1 MKFLLT
7 LISLVIFTAG
17 YAQLGTRTIN
27 NIIGDESFIEKFG
40 YAPDQSTDEKSR
52 IQTHLSY
59 VESLLRARETNYLT
73 PDQQKKR
80 SVTLDLLK
88 QYAETGNFPSNL
100 DYPDERRPCFID
112 RDGNI
117 CAVGFLVAETA
128 GIEVAEEINS
138 KHQYDFLLD
147 MNESVL
153 ADWAE
158 ENGLTLEECALIQPT
173 YGPPVTGDYAA
184 GGITTGYAV
193 SSAVVGGTNVALSI
207 LTLTGSKS
215 KGVGY
220 AGLVT
225 GTIGI
230 IMGAVSIKPDE
241 QIEYINGFETI
252 SHKEQRN
259 LSYANI
265 AMGTT
270 CLVSSTINLLM
281 NKKKERKNSISLYSF
296 PQVNSQWNV
305 GFHLTRR
312 I

>member
-7 LISLVIFTAG
+7 LISLVIFAAG

-27 NIIGDESFIEKFG
+27 NIIGDESYIEKFG

-59 VESLLRARETNYLT
+59 VESLLRARETKNLT

-88 QYAETGNFPSNL
+88 QYAEAGNFPSNM
-100 DYPDERRPCFID
+100 DYPAERRPCFID

-147 MNESVL
+147 MNEKVL
-153 ADWAE
+153 SDWAD
-158 ENGLTLEECALIQPT
+158 ENGLTLEECAMIQPS
-173 YGPPVTGDYAA
+173 YGPPPGYDYAS
-184 GGITTGYAV
+184 GGVTTGYAV
-193 SSAVVGGTNVALSI
+193 SSAVVGGANVALSI
-207 LTLTGSKS
+207 LTLSGNKS

-230 IMGAVSIKPDE
+230 VMGAVSIRKDE
-241 QIEYINGFETI
+241 EIEYINGTETI
-252 SHKEQRN
+252 SYKEQRN

-270 CLVSSTINLLM
+270 CLVSSTVNLLM
-281 NKKKERKNSISLYSF
+281 NKKKERKNTISLYSY
-296 PQVNSQWNV
+296 PGMNNQWNV
-305 GFHLTRR
+305 GFHLTKR

>member
-1 MKFLLT
+1 MKVLLT
-7 LISLVIFTAG
+7 LISLVIFTGG

-27 NIIGDESFIEKFG
+27 NVIGDESFIEKFG

-59 VESLLRARETNYLT
+59 VESLLRARETNHLT
-73 PDQQKKR
+73 PDQQRKR
-80 SVTLDLLK
+80 SATLDLLK
-88 QYAETGNFPSNL
+88 QYAEAGNFPSNL

-128 GIEVAEEINS
+128 GIDVAEEINS

-147 MNESVL
+147 MKEKVL
-153 ADWAE
+153 SDWAE
-158 ENGLTLEECALIQPT
+158 ENGLTLEECALIQPS
-173 YGPPVTGDYAA
+173 YGPPVGGDYAA
-184 GGITTGYAV
+184 GGVTTGYAV
-193 SSAVVGGTNVALSI
+193 GSAAVGGANVALSI
-207 LTLTGSKS
+207 LTFTGNKS

-230 IMGAVSIKPDE
+230 IMGAVSIRPDE
-241 QIEYINGFETI
+241 QIEYINGTETI
-252 SHKEQRN
+252 SYKEQRN

-270 CLVSSTINLLM
+270 CLVSSTINLLI
-281 NKKKERKNSISLYSF
+281 NKKERKNTISLYSYPGINNKMNF
-296 PQVNSQWNV
+296 
-305 GFHLTRR
+305 GFSLTKRL
-312 I
+312 